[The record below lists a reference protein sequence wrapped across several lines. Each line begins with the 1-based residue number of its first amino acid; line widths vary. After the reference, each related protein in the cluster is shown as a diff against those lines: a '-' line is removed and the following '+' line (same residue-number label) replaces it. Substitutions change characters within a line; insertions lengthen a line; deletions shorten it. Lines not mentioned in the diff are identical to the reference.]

1 MKLFITSLLLGLSG
15 LVMAPCVQAQTTNPN
30 NPNNPNGE
38 PVVTTPTPTLSA
50 PGAAA
55 VNAATGLAQQP
66 LATAVS
72 RAAATPNLS
81 VAPRPPAV
89 VQAGTGAAVSAG
101 VRVLKAP
108 GACTP
113 KTNSLDC
120 VQDSSQSGQGANVS
134 GRVRNSVIG
143 EVGTGQAITEGAGGA
158 QRQKGCTP
166 KPGELTCAP

>member
-1 MKLFITSLLLGLSG
+1 MKLFITSLLLGVSG

-30 NPNNPNGE
+30 NPNNPNGA
-38 PVVTTPTPTLSA
+38 PPKVTPELTA

-55 VNAATGLAQQP
+55 VKSAADLAQQP

-120 VQDSSQSGQGANVS
+120 VQDSSQAGQGANVS

-158 QRQKGCTP
+158 QRQQGCTP

>member
-30 NPNNPNGE
+30 NPNGAPIRG
-38 PVVTTPTPTLSA
+38 TPTLSA

-120 VQDSSQSGQGANVS
+120 VQDSSQAGQGANVS

>member
-30 NPNNPNGE
+30 NPNGVPPKG
-38 PVVTTPTPTLSA
+38 TPELTA

-120 VQDSSQSGQGANVS
+120 VQDSSQAGQGANVS

-158 QRQKGCTP
+158 QRQQACTP
-166 KPGELTCAP
+166 KPGQLTCAP

>member
-15 LVMAPCVQAQTTNPN
+15 LFMAPCAQAQTTNPN
-30 NPNNPNGE
+30 NPNGD
-38 PVVTTPTPTLSA
+38 VPTAPPTLSA

-55 VNAATGLAQQP
+55 VNAATGLAVQP

-81 VAPRPPAV
+81 VAPRPPTV

-158 QRQKGCTP
+158 QRQQACTP
-166 KPGELTCAP
+166 KPGELTCSP